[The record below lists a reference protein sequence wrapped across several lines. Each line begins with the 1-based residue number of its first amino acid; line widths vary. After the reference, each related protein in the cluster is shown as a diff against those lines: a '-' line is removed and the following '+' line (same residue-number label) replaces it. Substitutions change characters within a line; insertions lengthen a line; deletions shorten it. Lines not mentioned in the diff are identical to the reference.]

1 MGPGT
6 VTATTITA
14 IPIAT
19 DKSLRLLRLFHLVS
33 PALPVGAYAYSQGL
47 EYAVEAGWVSDEAS
61 TLHWLNGLSRYS
73 LGTLDLP
80 VLLRLYRCWIGAD
93 LAGMKSWTA
102 QLMASRETSEL
113 RAEERHLGT
122 ALARV
127 LCELD
132 IAEAAEWM
140 DGSATFATLFSLAAA
155 RWRIGATDVL
165 CGYLWAWT
173 ENQVLAAIKLVP
185 LGQSAGQRLLH
196 GLTQIMPEIVARA
209 ARLTDAQIGV
219 SVIAPVLA
227 SALHESQYTR
237 LFRS

>member
-1 MGPGT
+1 MT
-6 VTATTITA
+6 TTITA
-14 IPIAT
+14 IHIAT
-19 DKSLRLLRLFHLVS
+19 DKNLRLLRLFHLVS

-47 EYAVEAGWVSDEAS
+47 EYAVEAGWVSNEAS
-61 TLHWLNGLSRYS
+61 TLHWLDGLTRYS

-80 VLLRLYRCWIGAD
+80 ILLRLHRCWSGAD
-93 LAGMKSWTA
+93 LAGVKLWTA

-127 LCELD
+127 LCELE
-132 IAEAAEWM
+132 IAEAADWTN
-140 DGSATFATLFSLAAA
+140 GGGTFATLFSLAAA
-155 RWRIGATDVL
+155 RWRIGATDAL

-196 GLTQIMPEIVARA
+196 QLTNTMPEIVARA
-209 ARLTDAQIGV
+209 GRLTDAEVGV

-237 LFRS
+237 LCRS